1 LYSSSTSDVN
11 DESDKQKLTC
21 ADSEKRVKND
31 QKTGVQKG
39 SKMAKNGGPKKG
51 QKRAKNPLFRAHK
64 KSDNKDVILNKQ
76 TIRYNYKSKFN
87 MHQ

>member
-1 LYSSSTSDVN
+1 VN
-11 DESDKQKLTC
+11 DESGKQKLIC

-51 QKRAKNPLFRAHK
+51 QKRARNRVFRAHK
-64 KSDNKDVILNKQ
+64 KKMSPTHVLMNIGA
-76 TIRYNYKSKFN
+76 
-87 MHQ
+87 